1 MGKRH
6 LKRRVVAQ
14 RIQIITVLVP
24 GSNRKNPRAQDIRE
38 GMNHPRLIA
47 VIGNVPGKPVDNSQA
62 SLGLSQEKHT
72 GIRSDRATI
81 KRGGDFLGQNGWK

>member
-14 RIQIITVLVP
+14 RIQIITVLVS

-47 VIGNVPGKPVDNSQA
+47 VIGNVSGKPVDNSQP
-62 SLGLSQEKHT
+62 SLRLGQQKHT
-72 GIRSDRATI
+72 SIRSDRAAI
-81 KRGGDFLGQNGWK
+81 KRSGDFFGLNGWK